1 MENIFI
7 KSYDEIKDKLPIRVN
22 FICEHC
28 GKQVN
33 KEFRF
38 STNPI
43 LLCFSCNIKNTKSK
57 RTPEQRKEAEE
68 KRKKTLIEKY
78 GSFEAYLTKQLEK
91 RTKTNIEKYGVS
103 NTFQAEQFKE
113 KSKKTMLK
121 KYGNENYRNV
131 EKMQKTMTERY
142 GAKTTLES
150 PELRAKTIITKKKL
164 YGEYL
169 EKIVEKTKK
178 TKLEIYGDENYNSQE
193 KLKQTCLKKYGVD
206 HAMKVPEIVDK
217 ALANQLKTFKKN
229 YGCHFWKT
237 DEFKKKAEATCLEKF
252 GVPNFAQTEEFR
264 YKRFQ
269 QYNYNGE
276 IFDSSWE
283 LAVWIYAKD
292 HNEDI
297 VHEPETL
304 EYEFEG
310 KMYKYFPDF
319 RYKGKLIE
327 VKGDHFFNEAGEMIN
342 PFAEE
347 QTGKTEA
354 KHQCGLVNNV
364 IFYKTAEVTPFLE
377 YINNTYGKD
386 YLASFKRAE

>member
-7 KSYDEIKDKLPIRVN
+7 KNYDEIKDKLPVRVN

-33 KEFRF
+33 KEFRR

-57 RTPEQRKEAEE
+57 RTPEQHKEAEE
-68 KRKKTLIEKY
+68 KRKKTLIKKH
-78 GSFEAYLTKQLEK
+78 GSFENFSKQQLEK
-91 RTKTNIEKYGVS
+91 RTKTNIEKYGVGS
-103 NTFQAEQFKE
+103 TFQAKQCRE
-113 KSKKTMLK
+113 KAKKTKLE
-121 KYGNENYRNV
+121 KYGDENYTNK
-131 EKMQKTMTERY
+131 EKMQKTMIERY

-150 PELRAKTIITKKKL
+150 PELRAKTIETKKKL
-164 YGEYL
+164 YGKHL
-169 EKIVEKTKK
+169 EKIVEKTKQ
-178 TKLEIYGDENYNSQE
+178 TKLEIYGDENYNNQE
-193 KLKQTCLKKYGVD
+193 KAKQTCLDKYGVE
-206 HAMKVPEIVDK
+206 HVMKVPEIMNK
-217 ALANQLKTFKKN
+217 ALTNQLKTFKKN

-237 DEFKKKAEATCLEKF
+237 DEFKQKAEATCLEKF

-283 LAVWIYAKD
+283 LAIWIYAKD

-297 VHEPETL
+297 EHEPIIL
-304 EYEFEG
+304 EYEFEN
-310 KMYKYFPDF
+310 KTYKYFPDF
-319 RYKGKLIE
+319 KYKGKLIE

-342 PFAEE
+342 PFTEE
-347 QTGKTEA
+347 QTGKAEA
-354 KHQCGLVNNV
+354 KHQCGLENSV
-364 IFYKTAEVTPFLE
+364 IFYKTAEVAPFLE
-377 YINNTYGKD
+377 YVNMTYGKD
-386 YLASFKRAE
+386 YLASFKKAN

>member
-33 KEFRF
+33 KEFRH

-43 LLCFSCNIKNTKSK
+43 LLCFSCNIKNAKSK
-57 RTPEQRKEAEE
+57 RTPDQHKEAEE
-68 KRKKTLIEKY
+68 KRKKTLIKKH
-78 GSFEAYLTKQLEK
+78 GSFENFSKQQLEK
-91 RTKTNIEKYGVS
+91 RAKTNIRKYGVK
-103 NTFQAEQFKE
+103 NTFQVKE
-113 KSKKTMLK
+113 FVEKAKKTKLK
-121 KYGNENYRNV
+121 KYGDENYTNK
-131 EKMQKTMTERY
+131 EKMQNTMLERY

-150 PELRAKTIITKKKL
+150 TELQARVIETKRRL
-164 YGEYL
+164 YGEHF
-169 EKIVEKTKK
+169 EGIVEKIKQTKQEK
-178 TKLEIYGDENYNSQE
+178 YGDENYNNQE
-193 KLKQTCLKKYGVD
+193 KAKQTCLDKYGVD
-206 HAMKVPEIVDK
+206 HAMKVQEIVDK
-217 ALANQLKTFKKN
+217 ALKNQLATFEKN

-237 DEFKKKAEATCLEKF
+237 DEFKKKAEATCIEKF

-264 YKRFQ
+264 HKRFQ

-297 VHEPETL
+297 EHEPTIL

-310 KMYKYFPDF
+310 KTYKYFPDF
-319 RYKGKLIE
+319 KYKGKLIE
-327 VKGDHFFNEAGEMIN
+327 VKGDHFFNEKGEMVN

-347 QTGKTEA
+347 QTGKAEA
-354 KHQCGLVNNV
+354 KHQCGLANSVL
-364 IFYKTAEVTPFLE
+364 FYKNTEVVPFLE
-377 YINNTYGKD
+377 YVENTYGKD
-386 YLASFKRAE
+386 YLASFKKA